1 MQRILIN
8 PKIRLSAQNF
18 ADKLKREVPD
28 VDNDLIQLKSD
39 LSQYQGTNLY
49 DDYIEEIRAD
59 YPEILTAEP
68 EQLAILAAKYK
79 PMLTES
85 ELKAKVAYGTYAAGR
100 KAGLQRSKKFY
111 EIIIDKMGYKNAR
124 KILVPIISDLGIK
137 SCVYCNAQY
146 AIGTKSGKG
155 LYELDHLY
163 PESLFPALC
172 TSFYNLQPCCA
183 SCNNSKRDN
192 PLDFLMY
199 TTDNMKLEP
208 FHLLVNWQRYNLVY
222 SYKSLSIDL
231 IPNTVGDIPL
241 KQKFE
246 KYFSIHGVYEM
257 HRDIAEEAIWKLK
270 CYDRRYVEMFKR
282 RYGPVF
288 SKDALYR
295 FILGVRADKTN
306 VFARPLSKLI
316 HDLQDDMG
324 IVL

>member
-8 PKIRLSAQNF
+8 PKIRLSAQEF
-18 ADKLKREVPD
+18 ADKLRKEIPD

-39 LSQYQGTNLY
+39 LFQYQGTHLY
-49 DDYIEEIRAD
+49 DAYIDEIRAD
-59 YPEILTAEP
+59 YPGILTAEP
-68 EQLAILAAKYK
+68 EQLELLAAKYK
-79 PMLTES
+79 AMLTKNQ
-85 ELKAKVAYGTYAAGR
+85 LKAKVAHGVYATGQ
-100 KAGLQRSKKFY
+100 KAGQQRSKKFY
-111 EIIIDKMGYKNAR
+111 ELIIDKMGYKNAR
-124 KILVPIISDLGIK
+124 EILVPIISDLGIK

-146 AIGTKSGKG
+146 AIGTKTGKG

-172 TSFYNLQPCCA
+172 VSFFNLHPCCA
-183 SCNNSKRDN
+183 SCNNSKRDK
-192 PLDFLMY
+192 PLNFLMY
-199 TTDNMKLEP
+199 TTNSSELAP
-208 FHLLVNWQRYNLVY
+208 FHLLVNWQRYNPVY

-231 IPNTVGDIPL
+231 IPNTASDIPL
-241 KQKFE
+241 KRKFE

-257 HRDIAEEAIWKLK
+257 HRDIAEEAIWRLK
-270 CYDRRYVEMFKR
+270 CYDRRYIEMFKR

-295 FILGVRADKTN
+295 FILGVRADKEN

-316 HDLQDDMG
+316 HDLRDDMG

>member
-8 PKIRLSAQNF
+8 HKIRSSAQEF
-18 ADKLKREVPD
+18 ADKLIKKVPD
-28 VDNDLIQLKSD
+28 VDNDLFQLKSD
-39 LSQYQGTNLY
+39 LFQFQGTHLY
-49 DDYIEEIRAD
+49 DGYIDEIRAD
-59 YPEILTAEP
+59 YPGILTAEP
-68 EQLAILAAKYK
+68 EQLVALAAKYK
-79 PMLTES
+79 AMLTES
-85 ELKAKVAYGTYAAGR
+85 ELKAKVAYGIFATGR
-100 KAGLQRSKKFY
+100 KAGQPRNKKFF
-111 EIIIDKMGYKNAR
+111 ELIIDIMGYKNAR
-124 KILVPIISDLGIK
+124 EILVPIISDLGIK

-146 AIGTKSGKG
+146 AIGIKSGKG

-172 TSFYNLQPCCA
+172 VSFYNLQPCCA
-183 SCNNSKRDN
+183 SCNNSKRDKL
-192 PLDFLMY
+192 LDFLMY
-199 TTDNMKLEP
+199 TTDNTKLEP
-208 FHLLVNWQRYNLVY
+208 FHLLVNWNNYNPVF
-222 SYKSLSIDL
+222 SYKSLSVDL
-231 IPNTVGDIPL
+231 IPNTARDIPL
-241 KQKFE
+241 KRVFE

-257 HRDIAEEAIWKLK
+257 HREIAEEAIWKLN

-295 FILGVRADKTN
+295 FILGVRADKEN